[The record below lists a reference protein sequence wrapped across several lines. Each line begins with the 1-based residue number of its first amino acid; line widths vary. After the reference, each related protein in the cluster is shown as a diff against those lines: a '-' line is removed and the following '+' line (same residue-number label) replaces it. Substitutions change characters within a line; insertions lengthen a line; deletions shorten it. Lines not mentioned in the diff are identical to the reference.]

1 MDFLDPIKKRK
12 HTRQLFIGYALMAV
26 LIGLGTTILVLLS
39 YGFSFDRTTGNVI
52 QNGLVF
58 IDTNPIAA
66 NVYVDGELRGR
77 GDQRLVLPE
86 GDYDLEI
93 REDGYRSWTRSLD
106 LRGGRVERF
115 SYPFLFAQ
123 DLEQSTYRTFASQ
136 PRLMTTSPDRGW
148 LLLQEA
154 QKADAFV
161 LYDLSQEV
169 NLPTFF
175 TLPPGIM
182 TPSEPGSSLEL
193 VEWSND
199 NRHVVL
205 KHVHDGGE
213 EFILLAIDTPNA
225 SQNLS
230 SRFSDIP
237 FTTVSL
243 IDKQFDSYHLHDAV
257 SGRLWSAELATDA
270 SEVLLEDILTYRSHG
285 SDTVLY
291 VENTAPVRN
300 NGSQSQTVR
309 VRVLQDDQEYGIGSL
324 PRRDGRDSYLL
335 DIARFDGA
343 WYVVIGSTSEKKT
356 SVYKNPVDA
365 IRADSTQPLIP
376 EVTLRSEA
384 EPSKVSFSSN
394 ARNIMMQAEG
404 EFSIYD
410 LEREESYSYTFGNES
425 NAQAFWLDG
434 HRITV
439 VADDILRVIDFDGYN
454 EQELV
459 PCQSSFRPLVDN
471 GYEYLYCIAPSE
483 NDDLYGTL
491 QRTSLRYNEEE

>member
-12 HTRQLFIGYALMAV
+12 HIRQLFIGYALMAV

-39 YGFSFDRTTGNVI
+39 YGFSFDRTTGSVI

-66 NVYVDGELRGR
+66 NVYVNGELRGR

-93 REDGYRSWTRSLD
+93 REDGYRSWTRSLN

-123 DLEQSTYRTFASQ
+123 DLEKSTYRTFASQ

-148 LLLQEA
+148 LLVQES
-154 QKADAFV
+154 QQIDAFV
-161 LYDLSQEV
+161 LYDLSQGV
-169 NLPTFF
+169 NLPAFF

-182 TPSEPGSSLEL
+182 TTSEPGSSLEL

-205 KHVHDGGE
+205 KHMYDDGE
-213 EFILLAIDTPNA
+213 EFILLDRDTPNV
-225 SQNLS
+225 SQNLT
-230 SRFSDIP
+230 SRFSDIS
-237 FTTVSL
+237 FTTISL
-243 IDKQFDSYHLHDAV
+243 IDKQFDSYHLHDVV
-257 SGRLWSAELATDA
+257 SGRLWSAELATDT
-270 SEVLLEDILTYRSHG
+270 SEVLLEDVLTYRSHG
-285 SDTVLY
+285 SDTILY
-291 VENTAPVRN
+291 VENTAPIQDN
-300 NGSQSQTVR
+300 SGQSQAVR
-309 VRVLQDDQEYGIGSL
+309 VRVLQGDQEYGIGSI
-324 PRRDGRDSYLL
+324 PRRDGQDSYLL
-335 DIARFDGA
+335 DIARYDGD
-343 WYVVIGSTSEKKT
+343 WYMVIGSTSEKKI
-356 SVYKNPVDA
+356 SVYKNPVDT
-365 IRADSTQPLIP
+365 IRADPTKQLIP
-376 EVTLRSEA
+376 EVTLRSEV

-394 ARNIMMQAEG
+394 ARNIMMQAED

-410 LEREESYSYTFGNES
+410 LEQKERYLYAFGNQS

-439 VADDILRVIDFDGYN
+439 VADDMLRVIDFDGHN

-459 PCQSSFRPLVDN
+459 PCRASFRPLVDN
-471 GYEYLYCIAPSE
+471 GYEYLYCIAPSV
-483 NDDLYGTL
+483 NDDQYGTL
-491 QRTSLRYNEEE
+491 QRTSLRYNKED